1 MIALCKLIRFWIKV
15 LMNSERFI
23 FLQCNKTLKHF
34 RDRQNNFNFRTSECI
49 MHCFSISKQIL
60 FFINERF
67 QQCKLNIDYTYLEF
81 RNYTWQTFNSKIQ
94 YICEYYSDIATM
106 NLLPII
112 FLRKLKDKRE
122 GIVINSCHKLL
133 KDL

>member
-1 MIALCKLIRFWIKV
+1 MIVLCKLIGFLIKI

-60 FFINERF
+60 FFINESL
-67 QQCKLNIDYTYLEF
+67 QQWKLNIDYAYLEF
-81 RNYTWQTFNSKIQ
+81 RNYTWQTFKSKIQ
-94 YICEYYSDIATM
+94 YICEYYSVIATK
-106 NLLPII
+106 NLLSIF
-112 FLRKLKDKRE
+112 FLRKLNDNRK
-122 GIVINSCHKLL
+122 GIVLNSLP
-133 KDL
+133 